1 MSDRLHDALD
11 EAIDRVANRLVSVKD
26 DPFAARRIVAAL
38 PERRQGKWW
47 GISSLAVQAAAIA
60 AVVLAIGYLRSS
72 PPGERFSTE
81 EPPPVAVRE
90 QTAGVPATIAAV
102 ERPPVAAADAVL
114 VRRRVVQR
122 AAPAQPA
129 FGLAEIGAPDEIVIP
144 TLVATE
150 PLQPLEPASLAPIS
164 ISDLPLAGDA
174 QPPFSKE

>member
-1 MSDRLHDALD
+1 VSDRLHDALD

-26 DPFAARRIVAAL
+26 DPFAARRIVDAL

-47 GISSLAVQAAAIA
+47 SISSLAVQAAAIA

-72 PPGERFSTE
+72 PPGERLSTDGR
-81 EPPPVAVRE
+81 PRVAVRE
-90 QTAGVPATIAAV
+90 QTAPVPATIPAV

-144 TLVATE
+144 TLVATK
-150 PLQPLEPASLAPIS
+150 PLPPIDPASITPIS
-164 ISDLPLAGDA
+164 ISELPLGGESS
-174 QPPFSKE
+174 PPFSKE